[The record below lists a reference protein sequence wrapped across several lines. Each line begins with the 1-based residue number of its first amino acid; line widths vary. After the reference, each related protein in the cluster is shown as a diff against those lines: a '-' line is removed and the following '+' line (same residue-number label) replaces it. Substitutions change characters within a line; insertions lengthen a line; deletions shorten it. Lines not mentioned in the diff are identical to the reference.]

1 MEKSSLIPVCSSDLS
16 ISKFDQES
24 FYIHQTKF
32 DYRLKISQ
40 ESHDLLLL
48 ANGINTLEDIKN
60 LLNDNEVD
68 IDFLE
73 DFYFKN
79 LSKYGI
85 IENKNI
91 DVKSIGKPSYLKL
104 SFIVLPAQ
112 VVDLITPYLKFLFI
126 PKLMYSFLCLIF
138 IFLSFISFQY
148 YNTLISYDLTQINWI
163 YFSLLGFISVTFHEF
178 GHASSAKYF
187 GAKHGGIGGGFY
199 LFTPV
204 YFADVSDIWK
214 LSRYQR
220 IIVNL
225 SGIYFESI
233 MSCFYIVIGLIANI
247 EMFILIGIILSFH
260 SLWNF
265 NPFLRNDG
273 YWVLSDGLNYPNLS
287 KNSLLLLR
295 YFVTSFFKKNIFSY
309 SLKNI
314 FLIIYAFINQ
324 SFVFI
329 FLYYSINNY
338 GLDLFTFPYDLVI
351 FIKNVIKNI
360 TEFNLKNIMRF
371 FIPFLF
377 YFILINYLKSLIL
390 IIVNRNKFC
399 KSKQCMK

>member
-1 MEKSSLIPVCSSDLS
+1 MEKSSLIPVRSSDLS
-16 ISKFDQES
+16 ISKFDKES
-24 FYIHQTKF
+24 YYIHQTKF

-48 ANGINTLEDIKN
+48 ANGINTLENIKN
-60 LLNDNEVD
+60 IVNDKEVD

-79 LSKYGI
+79 LAKYGI

-91 DVKSIGKPSYLKL
+91 DVQPIGKPSYLKL
-104 SFIVLPAQ
+104 SFIVLPAK
-112 VVDLITPYLKFLFI
+112 VVDLITPYLKFLFV

-138 IFLSFISFQY
+138 IFLSIITFQY
-148 YNTLISYDLTQINWI
+148 YNTLISYDLTQINWL
-163 YFSLLGFISVTFHEF
+163 YFGLLGFISVTFHEF

-214 LSRYQR
+214 LSRFKR

-233 MSCFYIVIGLIANI
+233 MSCVYIVFGLISNI
-247 EMFILIGIILSFH
+247 EMFVIIGTFIFLH
-260 SLWNF
+260 SLWNL

-273 YWVLSDGLNYPNLS
+273 YWVLSDSLNYPNLS

-295 YFVTSFFKKNIFSY
+295 DFVMSFFKKTTFIY
-309 SLKNI
+309 SFKNI
-314 FLIIYAFINQ
+314 FLILYAFVNQ

-329 FLYYSINNY
+329 FLYYSIKNY
-338 GLDLFTFPYDLVI
+338 GLDLLTFPYDFI
-351 FIKNVIKNI
+351 IYIKNVINNI
-360 TEFNLKNIMRF
+360 TEFNLKNIFHF

-377 YFILINYLKSLIL
+377 YYILINYLKSIIL
-390 IIVNRNKFC
+390 NLVKRRKLAQ
-399 KSKQCMK
+399 K

>member
-1 MEKSSLIPVCSSDLS
+1 MEKSKLIPVCSKELS

-24 FYIHQTKF
+24 YYIHQTIF
-32 DYRLKISQ
+32 DYRLKLSQ

-60 LLNDNEVD
+60 LVNDYEVD

-79 LSKYGI
+79 LAKYGI

-91 DVKSIGKPSYLKL
+91 DVQPIGKPSYLKL
-104 SFIVLPAQ
+104 SFIVLPAK
-112 VVDLITPYLKFLFI
+112 VVDLITPYLKFLFV
-126 PKLMYSFLCLIF
+126 PQLMYSFLGLIF
-138 IFLSFISFQY
+138 IFFSIITFQY
-148 YNTLISYDLTQINWI
+148 YNTLISYDLTQINWL
-163 YFSLLGFISVTFHEF
+163 YFGLLGFISVTFHEF

-214 LSRYQR
+214 LSRFKR

-233 MSCFYIVIGLIANI
+233 ISCVYIFFGLITNR
-247 EMFILIGIILSFH
+247 EMLIIIGTFIFLH
-260 SLWNF
+260 SLWNL

-273 YWVLSDGLNYPNLS
+273 YWVLSDSLNYPNLS

-295 YFVTSFFKKNIFSY
+295 DFILSIFKKADFKFAF
-309 SLKNI
+309 KNL
-314 FLIIYAFINQ
+314 FLVVYAFINQ

-329 FLYYSINNY
+329 FLYYSIKHY
-338 GLDLFTFPYDLVI
+338 GFYLLTFPHDFLLYIKDVINDLSE
-351 FIKNVIKNI
+351 FNIKNI
-360 TEFNLKNIMRF
+360 FNF

-377 YFILINYLKSLIL
+377 YYILFNFIKALLIKKMI
-390 IIVNRNKFC
+390 K
-399 KSKQCMK
+399 K

>member
-1 MEKSSLIPVCSSDLS
+1 MEKSSLIPVRSSDLS
-16 ISKFDQES
+16 ISKFDKES
-24 FYIHQTKF
+24 YYIHQTKF

-48 ANGINTLEDIKN
+48 ANGINTLENIKN
-60 LLNDNEVD
+60 IVNDKEVD
-68 IDFLE
+68 VDFLE

-79 LSKYGI
+79 LAKYGI

-91 DVKSIGKPSYLKL
+91 DVQPIGKPSYLKL
-104 SFIVLPAQ
+104 SFIVLPAK
-112 VVDLITPYLKFLFI
+112 VVDLITPYLKFLFV

-138 IFLSFISFQY
+138 IFLSIITFQY
-148 YNTLISYDLTQINWI
+148 YNTLISYDLTQINWL
-163 YFSLLGFISVTFHEF
+163 YFGLLGFISVTFHEF

-214 LSRYQR
+214 LSRFKR

-233 MSCFYIVIGLIANI
+233 MSCVYIVFGLISNI
-247 EMFILIGIILSFH
+247 EMFVIIGTFIFLH
-260 SLWNF
+260 SLWNL

-295 YFVTSFFKKNIFSY
+295 DFVKSLFKKTTFIY

-314 FLIIYAFINQ
+314 FLILYAFTNQ
-324 SFVFI
+324 LFVAI
-329 FLYYSINNY
+329 FLYFSIKYY
-338 GLDLFTFPYDLVI
+338 GTDLITFPYDLIAYINDVRY
-351 FIKNVIKNI
+351 NYSD
-360 TEFNLKNIMRF
+360 FNLLSVSRF
-371 FIPFLF
+371 IVPFLF
-377 YFILINYLKSLIL
+377 YYILMNLAKSYINHK
-390 IIVNRNKFC
+390 K
-399 KSKQCMK
+399 

>member
-1 MEKSSLIPVCSSDLS
+1 MEKSKLIPVCSSDLS

-24 FYIHQTKF
+24 YYIHQTKF

-48 ANGINTLEDIKN
+48 ANGINTLENIKN
-60 LLNDNEVD
+60 LVNENEVD

-73 DFYFKN
+73 DFYFQN
-79 LSKYGI
+79 LAKYGI
-85 IENKNI
+85 IENEELT
-91 DVKSIGKPSYLKL
+91 VEPIGKPSYLKL
-104 SFIVLPAQ
+104 SFIVLPAKI
-112 VVDLITPYLKFLFI
+112 VDLITPYLKFLFVSKI
-126 PKLMYSFLCLIF
+126 MYSLLYLTS
-138 IFLSFISFQY
+138 IFLSFITFKY
-148 YNTLISYDLTQINWI
+148 YNILLNYDLSQVNWL
-163 YFSLLGFISVTFHEF
+163 YFGLLGFISVTFHEF
-178 GHASSAKYF
+178 GHASSASYF

-199 LFTPV
+199 LFSPV

-214 LSRYQR
+214 LSRYKR

-233 MSCFYIVIGLIANI
+233 MSCLYIIFGLLSSN
-247 EMFILIGIILSFH
+247 EMFVIIGTFIFFH
-260 SLWNF
+260 SLWNL

-273 YWVLSDGLNYPNLS
+273 YWVLSDAINYPNLS

-295 YFVTSFFKKNIFSY
+295 DFIFSIFKKAKFQY
-309 SLKNI
+309 SIKNI

-329 FLYYSINNY
+329 FLYYSIKNY
-338 GLDLFTFPYDLVI
+338 GLDLLTFPYD
-351 FIKNVIKNI
+351 FIIYIKDI
-360 TEFNLKNIMRF
+360 IYSKTVFNLKGILHY

-377 YFILINYLKSLIL
+377 YYIFINYMKSIIL
-390 IIVNRNKFC
+390 NLVKRR
-399 KSKQCMK
+399 KSVPK